1 MLSTTILLNYQAS
14 PPCSKDVVDSIK
26 RERKPIF
33 MANFSSSTS
42 KKMIYG
48 SWGVAGLVGVVS
60 LIDIFAKAPFR
71 GQVMMDIFFI
81 LGAGLIGYLGYD
93 AYKDLR

>member
-1 MLSTTILLNYQAS
+1 
-14 PPCSKDVVDSIK
+14 
-26 RERKPIF
+26 
-33 MANFSSSTS
+33 MANFSSSIS

-48 SWGVAGLVGVVS
+48 SWGVAVLVGVAS
-60 LIDIFAKAPFR
+60 LMDVATGTPFGR
-71 GQVMMDIFFI
+71 QMIMDGFFI

>member
-1 MLSTTILLNYQAS
+1 
-14 PPCSKDVVDSIK
+14 
-26 RERKPIF
+26 

-48 SWGVAGLVGVVS
+48 SWGVAGVVAIAS
-60 LIDIFAKAPFR
+60 LIDIFAGLPFG
-71 GQVMMDIFFI
+71 GQMMMDIFFM

-93 AYKDLR
+93 AYNDLR

>member
-1 MLSTTILLNYQAS
+1 
-14 PPCSKDVVDSIK
+14 
-26 RERKPIF
+26 

-48 SWGVAGLVGVVS
+48 SWGVAGLVGVASV
-60 LIDIFAKAPFR
+60 IDIVARTPFG
-71 GQVMMDIFFI
+71 GQMIMDIFFI